1 MIDIGSK
8 EIAIRLLLALI
19 IGGIIG
25 LEREKIRQ
33 FAGFRTHILIAI
45 GSCIVSIT
53 SIQLFFDYNLYTN
66 ADPARMP
73 AQVLSGIG
81 FLGAGTIMVVGKNEV
96 KGLTTAAGLWAC
108 ACMGLAVG
116 IGFYEGAILSC
127 IFLYAVVTVLHRWDV
142 HSRMHTRV
150 LDIYVELEEVVGIAN
165 FMKVVKSDGTKIT
178 NVEVR
183 KLDKLDSH
191 TIAFSMTLTLAEK
204 RDHNEYMMQLNNI
217 DGVCCLKED

>member
-33 FAGFRTHILIAI
+33 FAGFRTHILIAT

-81 FLGAGTIMVVGKNEV
+81 FLGAGAILKNKGGV
-96 KGLTTAAGLWAC
+96 KGLTTAAGMWAT
-108 ACMGLAVG
+108 ACIGIAVG
-116 IGFYEGAILSC
+116 YGYYELSILGGLFVMIALFVLRIINTFLFSQEKNVL
-127 IFLYAVVTVLHRWDV
+127 ILKLSNLDSIPFLYDKFEKNQLIVRNMEIECRNEEYWKVNFFVSYGKRIHLHDV
-142 HSRMHTRV
+142 MKEINMIEGV
-150 LDIYVELEEVVGIAN
+150 INVDYLD
-165 FMKVVKSDGTKIT
+165 
-178 NVEVR
+178 
-183 KLDKLDSH
+183 
-191 TIAFSMTLTLAEK
+191 
-204 RDHNEYMMQLNNI
+204 
-217 DGVCCLKED
+217 

>member
-81 FLGAGTIMVVGKNEV
+81 FLGAGAILKNKGGV
-96 KGLTTAAGLWAC
+96 KGLTTAAGMWAT
-108 ACMGLAVG
+108 ACIGIAVG
-116 IGFYEGAILSC
+116 YGYYELAILGGLFVMIALFVLRIVNTFLFSQEKNVL
-127 IFLYAVVTVLHRWDV
+127 ILKLSNLDSIPFLYDKFEKNQLIVRNMEIECRNEEYWKVNFFVSYAKRIHLHDV
-142 HSRMHTRV
+142 MKEINMIEGV
-150 LDIYVELEEVVGIAN
+150 INVDYLD
-165 FMKVVKSDGTKIT
+165 
-178 NVEVR
+178 
-183 KLDKLDSH
+183 
-191 TIAFSMTLTLAEK
+191 
-204 RDHNEYMMQLNNI
+204 
-217 DGVCCLKED
+217 

>member
-33 FAGFRTHILIAI
+33 FPGFRTHILIAI

-81 FLGAGTIMVVGKNEV
+81 FLGAGAILKNKGGV
-96 KGLTTAAGLWAC
+96 KGLTTAAGMWAT
-108 ACMGLAVG
+108 ACIGIAVG
-116 IGFYEGAILSC
+116 YGYYELALLGGLFVMIALFVLRIINTFLFSQEKNVLILKLSNLDS
-127 IFLYAVVTVLHRWDV
+127 IPFLYDKFEKNQLIVRNMEIECRNEEYWKVNFFVSYAKRIHLHDV
-142 HSRMHTRV
+142 MKEINMIEGV
-150 LDIYVELEEVVGIAN
+150 INVDYLD
-165 FMKVVKSDGTKIT
+165 
-178 NVEVR
+178 
-183 KLDKLDSH
+183 
-191 TIAFSMTLTLAEK
+191 
-204 RDHNEYMMQLNNI
+204 
-217 DGVCCLKED
+217 

>member
-81 FLGAGTIMVVGKNEV
+81 FLGAG
-96 KGLTTAAGLWAC
+96 
-108 ACMGLAVG
+108 
-116 IGFYEGAILSC
+116 AILKRAYYSC
-127 IFLYAVVTVLHRWDV
+127 WDV
-142 HSRMHTRV
+142 GNCMYWYSSWIW
-150 LDIYVELEEVVGIAN
+150 LL
-165 FMKVVKSDGTKIT
+165 
-178 NVEVR
+178 
-183 KLDKLDSH
+183 
-191 TIAFSMTLTLAEK
+191 
-204 RDHNEYMMQLNNI
+204 
-217 DGVCCLKED
+217 